1 MLTTEQWLAAAIALV
16 CAVLLLRL
24 LIGTRRRARVD
35 QIAHRVWSRAKGAWR
50 KVRHQARVKRAAE
63 QAAREAIERAR
74 HGVERRGNVYT
85 PKSFSKPR
93 KPD

>member
-1 MLTTEQWLAAAIALV
+1 MLTTEQWLAAGIALV

-24 LIGTRRRARVD
+24 VAG
-35 QIAHRVWSRAKGAWR
+35 AHRRERMDRNASRMWSGLKGAYYRVRTRAKI
-50 KVRHQARVKRAAE
+50 KRAAE

-85 PKSFSKPR
+85 P
-93 KPD
+93 